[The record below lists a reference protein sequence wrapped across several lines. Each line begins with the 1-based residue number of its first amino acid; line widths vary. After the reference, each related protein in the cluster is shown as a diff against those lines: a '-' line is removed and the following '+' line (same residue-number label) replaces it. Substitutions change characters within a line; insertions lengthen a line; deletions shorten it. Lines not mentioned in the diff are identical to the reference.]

1 MNPAYILLLVSIPAA
16 LVICFVAVDM
26 YYARKELREQKKK
39 EVRKIPPVVD
49 VKLDYFEEKIS

>member
-26 YYARKELREQKKK
+26 YYARKEAKKQK
-39 EVRKIPPVVD
+39 
-49 VKLDYFEEKIS
+49 EKRS